1 MELKMPQMG
10 YDMQEGTVVR
20 WLKREG
26 ESVSEGEA
34 IAEIETD
41 KAVVE
46 FESYASG
53 VLRKVLVLEGATVP
67 VGEPI
72 AVVGGVDEDIGDEAP
87 SSQAPETVE
96 PPSQDEEEEEEQEEA
111 AEPATSSIPL
121 PGTIEPEPEAAPPA
135 PPREVRASPVARRL
149 AEERGYDLSDIAG
162 TGPGGRITKDDVL
175 AYEPTAEE
183 PPEAPVEVE
192 EPEAVTE
199 QAPPAAAAEEAPAEP
214 AAETE
219 EEEPA
224 AGIEEPPVAGDDD
237 RLPITR
243 MRQQIAR
250 VTVRSK
256 QEKPH
261 FYVSCE
267 IDMTRA
273 MELRVQVNEALES
286 QGIRVS
292 VNDLIIRACID
303 ALKTYPKFNAF
314 FEEDSIRMND
324 TINVGVAISLEEGL
338 IVPAIMDCGEKSLT
352 EIAQASKDL
361 VERSNSGALHPQEY
375 TGGTF
380 AISNLGMYDVTSFVA
395 IIQPPQTAVLAVGT
409 VAKRPVVRGDHL
421 AVAQT
426 MNATLSAD
434 HRIVDGAEGAQFLV
448 EVKRLLENPIGF
460 FL

>member
-20 WLKREG
+20 WLKQEG
-26 ESVSEGEA
+26 ESVLVGEA

-72 AVVGGVDEDIGDEAP
+72 AIVGEVDEDVAEESPPPPDQEP
-87 SSQAPETVE
+87 VE
-96 PPSQDEEEEEEQEEA
+96 PPSQEEEP
-111 AEPATSSIPL
+111 EPASSSIPL
-121 PGTIEPEPEAAPPA
+121 PGNVEPELATAPS
-135 PPREVRASPVARRL
+135 REVRASPVARRL
-149 AEERGYDLSDIAG
+149 AEERGFDLSSIEG

-175 AYEPTAEE
+175 AYEPPAEE
-183 PPEAPVEVE
+183 AQEEPVAEVE
-192 EPEAVTE
+192 EEPSEAM
-199 QAPPAAAAEEAPAEP
+199 
-214 AAETE
+214 E
-219 EEEPA
+219 EETPPTPVSEK
-224 AGIEEPPVAGDDD
+224 PPVSEDED
-237 RLPITR
+237 RVPITR

-250 VTVRSK
+250 VTVKSK

-273 MELRVQVNEALES
+273 MELRVQINEALEAH
-286 QGIRVS
+286 GTRVS
-292 VNDLIIRACID
+292 VNDLIIRACVD
-303 ALKTYPKFNAF
+303 SLKRYPKFNAF
-314 FEEDSIRMND
+314 FEEDGIRMND

-338 IVPAIMDCGEKSLT
+338 IVPAIMDCGEKSLA

-409 VAKRPVVRGDHL
+409 VAKRPVVRGDQL
-421 AVAQT
+421 AIAQT

-434 HRIVDGAEGAQFLV
+434 HRIVDGAEGAEFLV

>member
-20 WLKREG
+20 WLKQEG
-26 ESVSEGEA
+26 ESVLVGEA

-72 AVVGGVDEDIGDEAP
+72 AIVGEVDEDVAEESPPPPDQEP
-87 SSQAPETVE
+87 VE
-96 PPSQDEEEEEEQEEA
+96 PPSQEEEP
-111 AEPATSSIPL
+111 EPASSSIPL
-121 PGTIEPEPEAAPPA
+121 PGNVEPEPATAPS
-135 PPREVRASPVARRL
+135 REVRASPVARRL
-149 AEERGYDLSDIAG
+149 AEERGFDLSSIEG

-175 AYEPTAEE
+175 AYEPPAEE
-183 PPEAPVEVE
+183 AQEAPVAEVE
-192 EPEAVTE
+192 E
-199 QAPPAAAAEEAPAEP
+199 EP
-214 AAETE
+214 SKAME
-219 EEEPA
+219 EETPPTPVSEK
-224 AGIEEPPVAGDDD
+224 PPVSEDED
-237 RLPITR
+237 RVPITR

-250 VTVRSK
+250 VTVKSK

-273 MELRVQVNEALES
+273 MELRVQINEALEAH
-286 QGIRVS
+286 GTRVS
-292 VNDLIIRACID
+292 VNDLIIRACVD
-303 ALKTYPKFNAF
+303 SLKRYPKFNAF
-314 FEEDSIRMND
+314 FEEDGIRMND
-324 TINVGVAISLEEGL
+324 TINIGVAISLEEGL
-338 IVPAIMDCGEKSLT
+338 IVPAIMDCGGKSLA

-380 AISNLGMYDVTSFVA
+380 AISNLGMFDVTSFVA

-409 VAKRPVVRGDHL
+409 VAKRPVVRDNQL
-421 AVAQT
+421 AIAQT

-434 HRIVDGAEGAQFLV
+434 HRIVDGAEGAEFLV